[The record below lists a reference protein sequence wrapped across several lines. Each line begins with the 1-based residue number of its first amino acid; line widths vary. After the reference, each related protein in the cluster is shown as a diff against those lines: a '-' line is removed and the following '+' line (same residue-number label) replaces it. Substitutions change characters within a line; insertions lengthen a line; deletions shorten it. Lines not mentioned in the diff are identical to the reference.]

1 MINNTIKKIK
11 HLQKSLNLLK
21 KMVKTRL
28 KKRKSKRTARGKK
41 TVTKSDQT
49 SASSLKIK
57 PSIGKKTETRKQ
69 KQIKHKLKNIIE
81 NVIQQQRCARAT
93 RNIPLSQQQRQRQRE
108 RERERF
114 QTALSIINPNSQTI
128 IPILRN
134 EPNLI
139 RPTRQFA
146 SVLR

>member
-21 KMVKTRL
+21 KMVKTKL

-69 KQIKHKLKNIIE
+69 KQQKLKLKNIIE

-93 RNIPLSQQQRQRQRE
+93 RNIPLSQQQRQRE
-108 RERERF
+108 RERQRF

-134 EPNLI
+134 EPNFI

>member
-41 TVTKSDQT
+41 TVTKSDRT
-49 SASSLKIK
+49 SASALKIK

-69 KQIKHKLKNIIE
+69 KQLKHKLKNIIE
-81 NVIQQQRCARAT
+81 NVIQQQRCARVT
-93 RNIPLSQQQRQRQRE
+93 RNIPLSQQQRQRE

-128 IPILRN
+128 IPILGN
-134 EPNLI
+134 EPNFI

>member
-11 HLQKSLNLLK
+11 HLQKSINSLK
-21 KMVKTRL
+21 KMVKTKL

-49 SASSLKIK
+49 SASSFKIK
-57 PSIGKKTETRKQ
+57 PSIGKKTRKQ
-69 KQIKHKLKNIIE
+69 QKLKLKNIIE
-81 NVIQQQRCARAT
+81 NVIQEQRCARARSS
-93 RNIPLSQQQRQRQRE
+93 RNIRLSQQQRQR
-108 RERERF
+108 ERF
-114 QTALSIINPNSQTI
+114 QRALSTINPDGQTFT
-128 IPILRN
+128 PILRN
-134 EPNLI
+134 EPNFI

>member
-11 HLQKSLNLLK
+11 HLQKSINSLK
-21 KMVKTRL
+21 KMVKTKL

-41 TVTKSDQT
+41 TVTKSDQI
-49 SASSLKIK
+49 SASSFKIK

-69 KQIKHKLKNIIE
+69 KQLKHKLKNIIE
-81 NVIQQQRCARAT
+81 NVIQQQRRARFT
-93 RNIPLSQQQRQRQRE
+93 GNIPLTLQQRQRE
-108 RERERF
+108 RERQRF
-114 QTALSIINPNSQTI
+114 QTALSVINPNGQT
-128 IPILRN
+128 IPILGN
-134 EPNLI
+134 EPNFI